1 MFGGGMTKAEKG
13 RVIISKAVQKWY
25 QHYQVGWDDEASSF
39 LLDAALKLYDSGF
52 HSVDGLAAALIR
64 THVGIP
70 DTRVNARSSDSV
82 H

>member
-1 MFGGGMTKAEKG
+1 MSQAEKG
-13 RVIISKAVQKWY
+13 RMVISKAVQKWY
-25 QHYQVGWDDEASSF
+25 QHYQVAWGDEASSF

-52 HSVDGLAAALIR
+52 RSVDELAGALIR